1 MLSEPSDLLDEN
13 GLAEFFH
20 RDISTIRR
28 WRRSNKLPP
37 CSKFGRRV
45 YWRRQALLDHIA
57 ANESPS
63 GESAPPRK
71 RRS

>member
-1 MLSEPSDLLDEN
+1 
-13 GLAEFFH
+13 
-20 RDISTIRR
+20 
-28 WRRSNKLPP
+28 LPP